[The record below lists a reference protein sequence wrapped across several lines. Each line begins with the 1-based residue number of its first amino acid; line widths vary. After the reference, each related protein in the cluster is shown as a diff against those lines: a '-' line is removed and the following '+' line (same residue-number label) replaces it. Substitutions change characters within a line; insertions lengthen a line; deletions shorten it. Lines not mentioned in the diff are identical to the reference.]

1 MSNSLRYLWLALCA
15 CAALTFAQTITPSVG
30 SGVSPYLQYR
40 FQLAFLR
47 GNFSKLVS
55 QPPVA
60 DVHAFGTT
68 GLIQEFYDPVKT
80 AGVKAAL
87 ILPDQT
93 KVGADTDV
101 LQVLPDVYVYYNAVG
116 VNTAGYPIEDTQSCA
131 TFLLRCSF
139 QRFTNSYALFAEPVG
154 NANGTQFSIS
164 GNLYLKWA
172 TLNNVAGPLGI
183 PATLAKTTTS
193 PLKTTANF
201 QTFAGGNL
209 FEITSGTNKGL
220 VFSTLGATDALYQSL
235 GGPTGPLGLPT
246 TDELSLAGG
255 IQRQL
260 FEGGRIQ
267 YLQGG
272 TPALFFPVNEVQLS
286 VKGPLTLQSG
296 QTVTVNALAYD
307 TFGSD
312 ASGRA
317 ITWSTTNGQVVSI
330 QANGAMAALKA
341 LGSGYALITA
351 TSEGKVSPALLVNV
365 SAPCCGVGEGAPSVA
380 IGQIFQDAV
389 TRNKLAIQIP
399 GPNPVKR
406 VSTGY
411 TQDLLST
418 DGVTHYLLA
427 KSDRSGSAYLVS
439 GALLA
444 AYLQAGGPTGGLGFP
459 AADISPGGVQ
469 LFEGGALAGSPYRVV
484 FGAVLA
490 KWAALKYEA
499 GAAGL
504 PTAAA
509 ASFSTPS
516 GFSGQSQQFAGGVIY
531 GLSNGSRASQGFFVS
546 GPILSRYLALNGP
559 AGPLGLPITD
569 AFVTGT
575 VQRQNFENGYID
587 FTSGAAAAIEHFV
600 PRSPLISAN
609 PTSALAGSRLHLSI
623 SGFPDGSTLR
633 VSVAGQ
639 PDFTVKTPN
648 GAYDYD
654 LYIDASVRSST
665 VAVHAVDLAT
675 GKTADGAYTIRTIAD
690 ARPALAKVA
699 GDNQTGT
706 PGSLLPVRLAVALK
720 DSSGAPLVGVSVA
733 FAASPGA
740 QASPSTALTDS
751 NGVASV
757 ALRLPPVSGVA
768 AVTANSLGQLAIFN
782 ARASGS
788 APGPTFPSFSQTSGT
803 GTLGNGPDTIAEK
816 GGLLTAIAAVV
827 RFYQNQGLLA
837 TPNGLAD
844 PNSLNRFL
852 TSYCAPVCD
861 GFVSSNSAQ
870 QVVNPWRVAAFV
882 GGGLVPSVEDPSLT
896 AIRDLV
902 GAGSPV
908 LLTLDL
914 QRDGAPVGGATVVAT
929 GVGPAGDLQTF
940 DPNPALGRTS
950 LNDYLA
956 GFSAAGFTWR
966 GTLLSALRLL
976 PGQPTSTGFVFA
988 SSAAT
993 LDSLPA
999 LDVQSAAGS
1008 CGRTFVSGNSFSVSA
1023 ANSGIS
1029 EFLYC
1034 DGTQPLYQ
1042 ASLSA
1047 PTSITDLAPG
1057 GLLQTLPVP
1066 TSVQITRAPA
1076 FTVSTPSVNFM
1087 ADSVVNA
1094 ASFRP
1099 AVSPGEIVS
1108 VFGSGLSGPG
1118 APTSLSIGGL
1128 SAPILAATS
1137 FQVNA
1142 QIPLD
1147 LAPGQYTLSV
1157 RSAFGVAEQPL
1168 TVVPVDPAIF
1178 ILEIG
1183 EDGAALGAIVNQ
1195 SGAVNR
1201 PNATARR
1208 GETLVVYGTGFGAV
1222 VAKGNLATTVTPVVA
1237 VLGGVELPVAY
1248 AGLAPGF
1255 LGLYQINVPVPL
1267 GTPPGLGLPF
1277 SLRQGNSESN
1287 SVRLALQ

>member
-15 CAALTFAQTITPSVG
+15 CAALTFAQTTIPSVG
-30 SGVSPYLQYR
+30 SGVAPYLQYR

-55 QPPVA
+55 QPPIA

-68 GLIQEFYDPVKT
+68 GLIQEFYDTVKT

-93 KVGADTDV
+93 KIGAETDV
-101 LQVLPDVYVYYNAVG
+101 LQVLPEVYVYYNAVG
-116 VNTAGYPIEDTQSCA
+116 VNTAGYPVEDTQSCA
-131 TFLLRCSF
+131 TFLIRCTF
-139 QRFTNSYALFAEPVG
+139 QRFTNSYALFAEPIG

-164 GNLYLKWA
+164 ANLYLKWA
-172 TLNNVAGPLGI
+172 ALNNVAGPLGI
-183 PATLAKTTTS
+183 PITLAKTITS
-193 PLKTTANF
+193 PLKTAANV
-201 QTFAGGNL
+201 QTFTGGNL

-235 GGPTGPLGLPT
+235 GGATGPLGLPT
-246 TDELSLAGG
+246 TDELALAGG

-272 TPALFFPVNEVQLS
+272 APALFYPVNELQLS
-286 VKGPLTLQSG
+286 AKGPLTLQSG
-296 QTVTVNALAYD
+296 QTVTVNAVAYD
-307 TFGSD
+307 TFGGD
-312 ASGRA
+312 AAGRA

-330 QANGAMAALKA
+330 QATGAVAVLKG

-351 TSEGKVSPALLVNV
+351 TSEGKVSAALLVNV
-365 SAPCCGVGEGAPSVA
+365 SAPCCGVGEGAPSVS
-380 IGQIFQDAV
+380 IGQIFQDAA
-389 TRNKLAIQIP
+389 TRSKLAIQIP

-411 TQDLLST
+411 TQDLLAA

-439 GALLA
+439 GALLI
-444 AYLQAGGPTGGLGFP
+444 AYIQAGGPTGSLGFP
-459 AADISPGGVQ
+459 TADATPAGVQ

-484 FGAVLA
+484 SGAVLA

-499 GAAGL
+499 GPAGL
-504 PTAAA
+504 PAAAA
-509 ASFSTPS
+509 ASFSTSS
-516 GFSGQSQQFAGGVIY
+516 GFTGQSQQFAGGIIY
-531 GLSNGSRASQGFFVS
+531 GISNGNRAGQGFFVA
-546 GPILSRYLALNGP
+546 GAILSRYQALNGP
-559 AGPLGLPITD
+559 AGLIGLPITD
-569 AFVTGT
+569 AFVTGS

-587 FTSGAAAAIEHFV
+587 FTSGAAAALEHFV
-600 PRSPLISAN
+600 PRSPVISAN

-623 SGFPDGSTLR
+623 SGFPDAATLR

-654 LYIDASVRSST
+654 LYIDASARSST
-665 VAVHAVDLAT
+665 VAVRAVDLAT
-675 GKTADGAYTIRTIAD
+675 GKTVDGSYTVRTIAD
-690 ARPALAKVA
+690 ARPDLAKVA

-720 DSSGAPLVGVSVA
+720 DSSGIPLTGVSVA

-740 QASPSTALTDS
+740 QVSPATVLTGTNGIASI
-751 NGVASV
+751 V
-757 ALRLPPVSGVA
+757 LRLPQASGVA
-768 AVTANSLGQLAIFN
+768 AVTASALGQLAIFN
-782 ARASGS
+782 ARASGTVT
-788 APGPTFPSFSQTSGT
+788 GPTFPSFSQTSGT

-827 RFYQNQGLLA
+827 RSYQNQGLLA

-861 GFVSSNSAQ
+861 GFVSSNSAE

-882 GGGLVPSVEDPSLT
+882 GGGLVPSVEDASLP
-896 AIRDLV
+896 AVRDLV
-902 GAGSPV
+902 STGSPV

-914 QRDGAPVGGATVVAT
+914 QRDGAPVGGAAVVAT
-929 GVGPAGDLQTF
+929 GIGPTGDLQIY
-940 DPNPALGRTS
+940 DPNPALARTS
-950 LNDYLA
+950 LNEYLA
-956 GFSAAGFTWR
+956 GFNAAGSIWR
-966 GTLLSALRLL
+966 ATVLSALRLL
-976 PGQPTSTGFVFA
+976 PGQPTPTGFVFA
-988 SSAAT
+988 SSAAN
-993 LDSLPA
+993 LDSLA
-999 LDVQSAAGS
+999 KLDVQSAAGS
-1008 CGRTFVSGNSFSVSA
+1008 CGRAFVSRNSFSASA
-1023 ANSGIS
+1023 ASGIS

-1034 DGTQPLYQ
+1034 DGSQPLYQ
-1042 ASLSA
+1042 ANISSA
-1047 PTSITDLAPG
+1047 ASVTDLAPG
-1057 GLLQTLPVP
+1057 GASQTLTAP

-1076 FTVSTPSVNFM
+1076 FTVAPPSPRFT
-1087 ADSVVNA
+1087 AEGVVNA

-1108 VFGSGLSGPG
+1108 IFGSGLSGPG
-1118 APTSLSIGGL
+1118 AATSVSIGGRA
-1128 SAPILAATS
+1128 APVLASTP

-1147 LAPGQYTLSV
+1147 LPPGQHTLSIQ
-1157 RSAFGVAEQPL
+1157 SAFGSIEQPL
-1168 TVVPVDPAIF
+1168 TVVAFNPAIF
-1178 ILEIG
+1178 ILELG
-1183 EDGAALGAIVNQ
+1183 DDGAALGAVVNQ

-1201 PNATARR
+1201 PNAPAKR
-1208 GETLVVYGTGFGAV
+1208 GETIVVYGTGLGAV
-1222 VAKGNLATTVTPVVA
+1222 TAKGNLATAVTPVVA
-1237 VLGGVELPVAY
+1237 VLADVELPVSY

-1255 LGLYQINVPVPL
+1255 LGLYQINIPIPA
-1267 GTPPGLGLPF
+1267 GTPPGLALPF
-1277 SLRQGNSESN
+1277 SLRQGVSDSN